1 MQKYT
6 TKTLYKNGYLCDDMG
21 RPITMTNGYSS
32 EDERDAREA
41 YEEYMAQKNGDN
53 KQEEKDMQK

>member
-1 MQKYT
+1 MNKYT

-41 YEEYMAQKNGDN
+41 YEEYMAQKQADN
-53 KQEEKDMQK
+53 QKDEKGIEK